1 MVDCFMSGSSSGRDL
16 PDGAGNNKT
25 ESGDRMKKVIV
36 ALVVTAVAGLV
47 VYSVK
52 SYMDNAIYRD
62 PAFAS
67 GNGRLEAT
75 EINVAT
81 KLSEKVEK
89 VYVTDGEFVKKGQLL
104 AKMQTNVLEAQLAQ
118 AKAQVA
124 VKKAELASARA
135 VVLQKN
141 SNRENAYRRFKRAEF
156 LVSKKATSE
165 QTFDNDKA
173 LFLAADAELTAARAV
188 VVQSQAAIKAAEAD
202 VRRIEED
209 IKDSN
214 LTAPISGRVQYKVAE
229 PGEVLEAGGCVLNM
243 VDLTDVYMT
252 FFLPEGVA
260 GKVRIGAEARILLDT
275 LPHVAIPAKISFV
288 ANVAQFT
295 PKTVETRIERQK
307 LMFRVKARIAP
318 ELLERYIDIVK
329 TGLPGVAWVKLDPK
343 AQWPAFLKL
352 NARVAEEAGVVKK

>member
-1 MVDCFMSGSSSGRDL
+1 MLYLRRIKTTSGG
-16 PDGAGNNKT
+16 
-25 ESGDRMKKVIV
+25 RMKKVIIV
-36 ALVVTAVAGLV
+36 LVVIAVAGLG
-47 VYSVK
+47 VYSIK
-52 SYMDNAIYRD
+52 SYMDNAIYRN

-124 VKKAELASARA
+124 VKKAELASAQA

-141 SNRENAYRRFKRAEF
+141 STRDNAWRRFKRAED

-173 LFLAADAELTAARAV
+173 LFLAADAELVAAKAAV
-188 VVQSQAAIKAAEAD
+188 VQAQASIKAAEAD
-202 VRRIEED
+202 ARRVEED
-209 IKDSN
+209 IKDSS
-214 LTAPISGRVQYKVAE
+214 LVAPISGRVQYKVAE

-260 GKVRIGAEARILLDT
+260 GKVRIGADARILLDAV
-275 LPHVAIPAKISFV
+275 PHVAIPAKISFV
-288 ANVAQFT
+288 ASVAQFT

-318 ELLERYIDIVK
+318 ELLERYIDLVK

-343 AQWPAFLKL
+343 AEWPDFLKL
-352 NARVAEEAGVVKK
+352 SDRVAKEAGVVKK